1 MGTRSKTFIV
11 EDIEQVEARNYS
23 NCIAMYRQYDGY
35 PERHGLELAEFLK
48 PFTIVNGIRL
58 DETRK
63 IANGLDCLAA
73 QMIAHFKDGAGNI
86 YLSANKYVDGLNYHY
101 VIYEDEK
108 TLKIQ
113 CWSTGYKSY
122 DGSIEDKDTLLF
134 EGTPKKF
141 IKWININT
149 GNND

>member
-11 EDIEQVEARNYS
+11 EDNNQVEAGDYT

-35 PERHGLELAEFLK
+35 PDGHGLELAEFLQ

-58 DETRK
+58 GETRK
-63 IANGLDCLAA
+63 IANGLSCLAA
-73 QMIAHFKDGAGNI
+73 QMIAHFKEDAGEI
-86 YLSANKYVDGLNYHY
+86 YLSANKYVDGLDYHY
-101 VIYEDEK
+101 VIYENEK
-108 TLKIQ
+108 TLKMQ
-113 CWSTGYKSY
+113 CWNTGYKSY

-134 EGTPKKF
+134 EGTPEEY
-141 IKWININT
+141 IEWVNINT